1 MFETLIRQAM
11 VLTPTGLYPL
21 DVALSNGKIAALLQP
36 GSLVAAQDT
45 IDAPGLHLLPGAID
59 IHFHVRAPAHPQRGT
74 WVTESR
80 AAAAGGV
87 TTVFE
92 MPISKP
98 CCATAE
104 ILESRKAQAA
114 AESVVNFAFYGA
126 PGRLIASEVE
136 AMAAA
141 GAIGFK
147 VFTTGPV
154 PGREDEFDGLCLPD
168 EEQQLGAL
176 ELVRETGLPLVV
188 HAESNPLLEH
198 YIRKVKA
205 TGRNDPA
212 THGESRPAIVEALA
226 IAKIAAMNAQVGARL
241 HIAHVTSALAL
252 HTLERWLG
260 SQDISGETCPQYLLF
275 TEAELERYG
284 SYAKI
289 NPPLRTLADNQ
300 ALWEGLQR
308 GSLQHVTTDHSPFTV
323 DEKERARTDIWAA
336 PPGAPGVEVLLPM
349 MLDAVNQGRLSLEK
363 AVDLISGSAARRFG
377 LEGRKG
383 VIQPG
388 ADADLVLVHLGKPTK
403 VNPETSFSQARHCDR
418 FFAGHTFSGKV
429 ERTLVAGQTVFVDG
443 QVVGQP
449 GQGRFVRP

>member
-1 MFETLIRQAM
+1 MGNARQYAA
-11 VLTPTGLYPL
+11 VGVDAADAGVDAVVVDDSYNANPT
-21 DVALSNGKIAALLQP
+21 S
-36 GSLVAAQDT
+36 
-45 IDAPGLHLLPGAID
+45 
-59 IHFHVRAPAHPQRGT
+59 
-74 WVTESR
+74 
-80 AAAAGGV
+80 
-87 TTVFE
+87 
-92 MPISKP
+92 
-98 CCATAE
+98 
-104 ILESRKAQAA
+104 
-114 AESVVNFAFYGA
+114 
-126 PGRLIASEVE
+126 VE
-136 AMAAA
+136 AA
-141 GAIGFK
+141 
-147 VFTTGPV
+147 
-154 PGREDEFDGLCLPD
+154 
-168 EEQQLGAL
+168 
-176 ELVRETGLPLVV
+176 
-188 HAESNPLLEH
+188 
-198 YIRKVKA
+198 
-205 TGRNDPA
+205 
-212 THGESRPAIVEALA
+212 
-226 IAKIAAMNAQVGARL
+226 
-241 HIAHVTSALAL
+241 
-252 HTLERWLG
+252 
-260 SQDISGETCPQYLLF
+260 
-275 TEAELERYG
+275 
-284 SYAKI
+284 
-289 NPPLRTLADNQ
+289 LRTLADNQ

>member
-1 MFETLIRQAM
+1 MFEKIIRQAM
-11 VLTPTGLYPL
+11 VLTPQGIFPL
-21 DVALSNGKIAALLQP
+21 DVALDQGKIAALLQP
-36 GSLVAAQDT
+36 GSQVNAHEVM
-45 IDAPGLHLLPGAID
+45 DAPGLHLLPGAID

-104 ILESRKAQAA
+104 ILTRRREQAA

-141 GAIGFK
+141 GAIAYK

-168 EEQQLGAL
+168 EEQQLAAL

-188 HAESNPLLEH
+188 HAESNPLLEY
-198 YIRKVKA
+198 YIGKVKA

-212 THGESRPAIVEALA
+212 THGESRPAVVEALA
-226 IAKIAAMNAQVGARL
+226 IAKMAAMNAQVGARL

-260 SQDISGETCPQYLLF
+260 TQDISGETCPQYLLF
-275 TEAELERYG
+275 TEAELARHG

-289 NPPLRTLADNQ
+289 NPPLRTHADQ
-300 ALWEGLQR
+300 KALWEGLQR

-323 DEKERARTDIWAA
+323 EEKERARTDIWAA

-349 MLDAVNQGRLSLEK
+349 MLDAAAQGRFTLER
-363 AVDLISGSAARRFG
+363 AIDLISGSAARRFG

-388 ADADLVLVHLGKPTK
+388 ADADLVLVDLNAPTT
-403 VNPETSFSQARHCDR
+403 VDPETSFSQARHCDR
-418 FFAGHTFSGKV
+418 FFAGHTFRGKV
-429 ERTLVAGQTVFVDG
+429 VQTLVGGQTVFIQG
-443 QVVGQP
+443 QVTGQP
-449 GQGRFVRP
+449 GHGRFVRP